1 MKGSLRLLLPAGLVV
16 LTGLACSKP
25 QPIVPKKP
33 VASGSVLMYFT
44 KKVTGP
50 MELTIDGTRIPV
62 TRAGKGSRFRHLEVD
77 GLAQG
82 HHRVVLMSALEA
94 FGPDQ
99 FDVDL
104 GPGQGEFRVLFAQNL
119 KSVLY
124 GSPEPVP
131 ATAGLPGVRARLEP

>member
-50 MELTIDGTRIPV
+50 MELTIGTEELFIQIEDALVGMAPGEKKTV
-62 TRAGKGSRFRHLEVD
+62 ALDITPDSLAFYDIDMKFVVEPGDFEIMAGKSSHEGQSR
-77 GLAQG
+77 
-82 HHRVVLMSALEA
+82 SA
-94 FGPDQ
+94 
-99 FDVDL
+99 
-104 GPGQGEFRVLFAQNL
+104 
-119 KSVLY
+119 
-124 GSPEPVP
+124 
-131 ATAGLPGVRARLEP
+131 